1 MNINSD
7 FNVRAVQL
15 SSLLDID
22 MENFKLYQKID
33 FNEGVLK
40 NLKFCILET

>member
-1 MNINSD
+1 MNIYND

-22 MENFKLYQKID
+22 MESLKLYQKID

-40 NLKFCILET
+40 NLKFCILDI